1 MKNRVMWKPPRS
13 PHQVLKMSEKLQK
26 VLAAAGL
33 GSRRQL
39 EKWIADGRVSVD
51 GSTAKLGD
59 RVEPNARIMVDGRA
73 VKTSKNDS
81 PRVLMYSKPEGEVC
95 TTSDPEG
102 RPTVFDQLPR
112 INSGRW
118 IAVGRLDINTSGLL
132 LFTNVGELANR
143 LMHPSYEVKREY
155 MARIFGEVNETMLK
169 NLTEG
174 VQLEDGLA
182 RFHTVK
188 AQHQRHSEERVSS
201 NQWFRVTL
209 AEGRTREVRRLW
221 ESQGVEVNRLKR
233 ISFGPIQLPSF
244 IRRSEYIEL
253 EPKQV
258 ISLYKAVDLQL
269 PKFSEKTV
277 HRDIRQRKEKR
288 LRARGNPWKK

>member
-1 MKNRVMWKPPRS
+1 
-13 PHQVLKMSEKLQK
+13 MSEKLQK

-51 GSTAKLGD
+51 GTKAKLGD
-59 RVEPNARIMVDGRA
+59 RVEPSARISVDGRLIKTA
-73 VKTSKNDS
+73 VDES

-102 RPTVFDQLPR
+102 RPTVFDQLPK
-112 INSGRW
+112 INAGRW

-143 LMHPSYEVKREY
+143 LMHPSFEVKREY
-155 MARIFGEVNETMLK
+155 LARIFGEVTETMLK

-174 VQLEDGLA
+174 VQLEDGVA
-182 RFHTVK
+182 KFQTVK
-188 AQHQRHSEERVSS
+188 AQHQRDTEERNSS
-201 NQWFRVTL
+201 NQWFRVAL

-233 ISFGPIQLPSF
+233 ISFGPIKLPSF

-258 ISLYKAVDLQL
+258 VSLYNAVNLAV
-269 PKFSEKTV
+269 PRFSEKNV

-288 LRARGNPWKK
+288 LRARGNPWKR

>member
-1 MKNRVMWKPPRS
+1 
-13 PHQVLKMSEKLQK
+13 MSEKLQK

-51 GSTAKLGD
+51 GTTAKLGD
-59 RVEPNARIMVDGRA
+59 RVESNARIKVDGRPI
-73 VKTSKNDS
+73 KTAENDS

-132 LFTNVGELANR
+132 LFTNIGELANR

-155 MARIFGEVNETMLK
+155 MARIFGEVSEAMLK

-174 VQLEDGLA
+174 VQLEDGIA
-182 RFHTVK
+182 KFQTVK
-188 AQHQRHSEERVSS
+188 AQH
-201 NQWFRVTL
+201 
-209 AEGRTREVRRLW
+209 
-221 ESQGVEVNRLKR
+221 
-233 ISFGPIQLPSF
+233 
-244 IRRSEYIEL
+244 
-253 EPKQV
+253 
-258 ISLYKAVDLQL
+258 
-269 PKFSEKTV
+269 
-277 HRDIRQRKEKR
+277 
-288 LRARGNPWKK
+288 